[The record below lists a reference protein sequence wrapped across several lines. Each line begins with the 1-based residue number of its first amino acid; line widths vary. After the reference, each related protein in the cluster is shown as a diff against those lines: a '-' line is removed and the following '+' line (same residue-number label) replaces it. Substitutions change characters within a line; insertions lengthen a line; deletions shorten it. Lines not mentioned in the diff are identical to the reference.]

1 MSLSRV
7 ESRKRQQETKQKRK
21 NRRKKFVVVQLCLI
35 ALILLGIGLIVQADR
50 LNSWVVEIRG
60 MLKGEQRVIHNV
72 PGNGADSGL
81 GDDAEPEPS
90 PSQTTDEQETGADA
104 DPQEEPEQ
112 ATEPPS
118 TDAEGDGE
126 GQVDE
131 HVPPPATAE
140 PSESQTVQLAFVGD
154 LLLGEYIQS
163 YLDSEGASYPYQQ
176 ALFHLTSA
184 DITAG
189 NLEMPITKVDEPA
202 DNKTYVFKGAP
213 EALNGLVDAGF
224 DVVSL
229 ANNHTLD
236 HGINGLLDTM
246 KYLDEYGIYHV
257 GAGNN
262 AEEAYA
268 PYIQEVNGI
277 KVAYV
282 ATSRVL
288 PETTWKANRY
298 SAGLAE
304 SYDPTQTLDS
314 IAELE
319 ETAHITVVLVHWGK
333 ERADSP
339 DENQLNLA
347 KKYIDAGA
355 DLVIGSHPHVLQ
367 GFEQYN
373 GKWIAYS
380 LGNFVFSAHP
390 KDRQAETGVLTAT
403 CNHAADCELQF
414 APMKINNAQ
423 PTPVEGT
430 DAANI
435 LQFLE
440 QVSLGGVEIDERGNI
455 SS

>member
-7 ESRKRQQETKQKRK
+7 ESRKRQQENKQKRK

-35 ALILLGIGLIVQADR
+35 ALILLGLGLILQADR
-50 LNSWVVEIRG
+50 LNIWVDQVSG

-72 PGNGADSGL
+72 PDTGTDNGLQA
-81 GDDAEPEPS
+81 DDAEPEPS
-90 PSQTTDEQETGADA
+90 QQPNDEQETGAGADT
-104 DPQEEPEQ
+104 DPQEDSEQ
-112 ATEPPS
+112 AAEPPA
-118 TDAEGDGE
+118 TDGE

-131 HVPPPATAE
+131 DVPPPATAE

-202 DNKTYVFKGAP
+202 ENKTYVFKGAP

-236 HGINGLLDTM
+236 HGVNGLLDTM
-246 KYLDEYGIYHV
+246 KYLDEYGIHHV

-367 GFEQYN
+367 GFEQYK

-380 LGNFVFSAHP
+380 LGNFVFSSHP
-390 KDRQAETGVLTAT
+390 KGRQAETGVLTAT
-403 CNHAADCELQF
+403 CNHEADCELQF

-423 PTPVEGT
+423 PTPVEGA
-430 DAANI
+430 DAVNI

-440 QVSLGGVEIDERGNI
+440 QVSLGGVRIDERGNI